1 MKGFLV
7 GIILTL
13 VVLALAVVLYVRSSR
28 MSVAATDAPLPFET
42 TLAKMG
48 LHARVQSEA
57 PKRDV
62 SGFSTAQLLIGANV
76 YQNDCSFCHSQ
87 PQQSDSVAGTGMY
100 PHAPQLFKSDDMVTD
115 DPAGVTYWKVK
126 NGIRLTGMPS
136 FKSALSE
143 DQLWDVTALL
153 ARADKLPPEVLDVL
167 KVAAPVP
174 ASTSET
180 PAGATG
186 KLGKTH

>member
-1 MKGFLV
+1 MKGFLA

-48 LHARVQSEA
+48 LHERLQREA

-62 SGFSTAQLLIGANV
+62 LGFSTAQLLTGASV
-76 YQNDCSFCHSQ
+76 YQNNCAFCHGLPQ
-87 PQQSDSVAGTGMY
+87 PPASVAGAGMY
-100 PHAPQLFKSDDMVTD
+100 PHAPQLLTPDGMVTD
-115 DPAGVTYWKVK
+115 DPPGVIYWKVE

-143 DQLWDVTALL
+143 DQAWDVSALL
-153 ARADKLPPEVLDVL
+153 ERADKLPPEVLDVL
-167 KVAAPVP
+167 KIPAPVP

-180 PAGATG
+180 PAGAIG